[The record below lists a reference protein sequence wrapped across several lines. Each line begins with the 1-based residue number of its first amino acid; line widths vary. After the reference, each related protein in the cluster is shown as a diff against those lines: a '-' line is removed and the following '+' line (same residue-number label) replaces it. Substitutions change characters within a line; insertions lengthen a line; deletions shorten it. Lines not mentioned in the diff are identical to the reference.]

1 MPFATKVAKGTILIL
16 IILKMC
22 QNLDNFSETV
32 PWTGPKFGPVLNL
45 RPKELSGPDRLPTLW
60 TGDVQIS
67 FI

>member
-1 MPFATKVAKGTILIL
+1 
-16 IILKMC
+16 MC
-22 QNLDNFSETV
+22 QNLDNFSETG